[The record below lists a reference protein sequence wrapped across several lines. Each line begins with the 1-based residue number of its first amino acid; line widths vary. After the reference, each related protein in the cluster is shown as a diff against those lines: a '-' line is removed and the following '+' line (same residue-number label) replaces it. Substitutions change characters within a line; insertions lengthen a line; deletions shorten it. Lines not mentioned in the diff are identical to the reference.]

1 MFEKN
6 CRIQFLEKQGLRDK
20 AELDAKD
27 KLIEKEVAR
36 ADALQK

>member
-1 MFEKN
+1 M
-6 CRIQFLEKQGLRDK
+6 EKQSLKDK

-36 ADALQK
+36 AEALQKQLEEARAKN

>member
-1 MFEKN
+1 MK
-6 CRIQFLEKQGLRDK
+6 DK

-36 ADALQK
+36 AEALQKQLEEARAKN